1 MLARANSNIY
11 LQNNTWRKK
20 KFQKKINSKKGIIII
35 IFNSVE
41 LDRTKDVHLTAIY
54 TSDKLTSFVSESYRH
69 SKV

>member
-1 MLARANSNIY
+1 MVGKY
-11 LQNNTWRKK
+11 LQYAQKTNT
-20 KFQKKINSKKGIIII
+20 IIFAPII

-41 LDRTKDVHLTAIY
+41 LDRTKDVDLTAIY